1 MWNSVLNFSTHI
13 FAISSFRLGFSALKQ
28 SLIYNNFNSVLMKTN
43 SFCTIRPERHQM
55 LFCLWET
62 PLCAEALSL
71 LVYGLWLCR
80 IFIGGLFGESQ
91 YVPCQVFKAAKPV
104 LGNFKSRHTWGCPSL
119 LILEPQKQI
128 FFFSLTNHM
137 AHQAF
142 VHKNYTCAQTLYVL
156 VCPVTSGPGAAVHF
170 TFWHAALANT
180 EQNFSLWQIRTI
192 FWWLHQLLVSLR
204 LHDYYR
210 NSFPSI
216 HRRGFT

>member
-1 MWNSVLNFSTHI
+1 MHCEIQCWTLAHTF

-43 SFCTIRPERHQM
+43 SFCTIHPERHQM

-119 LILEPQKQI
+119 LILEPPKQI
-128 FFFSLTNHM
+128 FFFSPNKPHGTSGVCTQKLHVCTNTVCPGLPSHIWPRCCSPFHILARCSGKHRAELLTLTN
-137 AHQAF
+137 
-142 VHKNYTCAQTLYVL
+142 
-156 VCPVTSGPGAAVHF
+156 
-170 TFWHAALANT
+170 
-180 EQNFSLWQIRTI
+180 
-192 FWWLHQLLVSLR
+192 
-204 LHDYYR
+204 
-210 NSFPSI
+210 
-216 HRRGFT
+216 